1 MKSSS
6 VRLVLFAAVML
17 LLAGCN
23 GKNLA
28 VVNTDTI
35 YQKSAASEKGTAYL
49 KGVSSEL
56 EAELTALQKKAESTK
71 DKKAAQM
78 QLQQSLMGI
87 QQRFSAEQQQVI
99 TTLSDLY
106 KKALENCRSKYKID
120 LIFASDTALSYDKS
134 VDMTDKVLEEM
145 NALPV
150 EFKPMNAE
158 NAPAEAAPAK

>member
-1 MKSSS
+1 MKSMRGLILLG
-6 VRLVLFAAVML
+6 VFAL

-28 VVNTDTI
+28 VVNTDAI

-56 EAELTALQKKAESTK
+56 ENNLGELQKKAESSK
-71 DKKAAQM
+71 DKKAAQAE
-78 QLQQSLMGI
+78 LQQALMAI
-87 QQRFSAEQQQVI
+87 QQRFNAEQQQVI

-106 KKALENCRSKYKID
+106 KKALENCRTKYKID
-120 LIFASDTALSYDKS
+120 LIFASDTALSYDKN
-134 VDMTDKVLEEM
+134 VDVTDKVLEEM

-150 EFKPMNAE
+150 EFKPLNAE
-158 NAPAEAAPAK
+158 NAAKEPAAQ